1 MCSPGTRPMSAD
13 TAVPAAGEGRSWLL
27 VGKGGDA
34 RRILHCQGHPHTPAN
49 ATALQWRRSPPV
61 RGGTRQQMGLDGDV
75 HRPEKQV
82 QFGVPRLRP
91 APRPP
96 PASAPGE
103 KRRHRRHRRRR
114 GPLSSPGA
122 PRPAR
127 AQSFPSAGRRMRVS
141 LRGAGAAGSS
151 GRGEE
156 EGEQGQG
163 RGRGAGPRCAW
174 SSATAS
180 GSRPPPQTLGAGRA
194 PEFPPEFP
202 EAPRGAA
209 HVTRL
214 LPPAGWSPWAS
225 EKGPHAAH

>member
-1 MCSPGTRPMSAD
+1 MLPGNAANVCRHCCPRCGGG
-13 TAVPAAGEGRSWLL
+13 AVLAPGGQR
-27 VGKGGDA
+27 GDA

-75 HRPEKQV
+75 HCPEKQV

-122 PRPAR
+122 PRPA
-127 AQSFPSAGRRMRVS
+127 P
-141 LRGAGAAGSS
+141 
-151 GRGEE
+151 
-156 EGEQGQG
+156 
-163 RGRGAGPRCAW
+163 
-174 SSATAS
+174 
-180 GSRPPPQTLGAGRA
+180 GSRPELPKRRKEDEGLIAGGGGGGEQWEGGRGGRTGPGEGAGSRA
-194 PEFPPEFP
+194 SVRLELGHGRRFP
-202 EAPRGAA
+202 APSPDPWGGLSARIPARIPRSATTGS
-209 HVTRL
+209 TGD
-214 LPPAGWSPWAS
+214 PPPPTCGVVALG
-225 EKGPHAAH
+225 E